1 MTDQVGVRHAE
12 LVTHAGH
19 VEAIADQ
26 VATAA
31 GAGRAVRADNGA
43 YGQLCVMVPAML
55 NVLQD
60 ILVDGLD
67 EAAES
72 LRDTGARL
80 RTTAGEYEATDQQR
94 ADVFKSIGGG
104 G

>member
-1 MTDQVGVRHAE
+1 MADQVSVRHTE

-19 VEAIADQ
+19 VEAVADQ
-26 VATAA
+26 IATAA

-43 YGQLCVMVPAML
+43 YGQLCVMIPAML
-55 NVLQD
+55 NVLHD

-67 EAAES
+67 ECAES

-80 RTTAGEYEATDQQR
+80 RTTATAYDATDQSS
-94 ADVFKSIGGG
+94 ASSFKGIG
-104 G
+104 

>member
-1 MTDQVGVRHAE
+1 MSDRVSVRSTE
-12 LVTHAGH
+12 LVTHASH
-19 VEAIADQ
+19 VEAVADG

-55 NVLQD
+55 NALHD

-67 EAAES
+67 ECAES
-72 LRDTGARL
+72 LRDTGAKL
-80 RTTAGEYEATDQQR
+80 RVTAGEYDASD
-94 ADVFKSIGGG
+94 AYSAGLLKNSG
-104 G
+104 

>member
-1 MTDQVGVRHAE
+1 MSDQLSVRHTE

-19 VEAIADQ
+19 VEAIADRLT
-26 VATAA
+26 TAA

-55 NVLQD
+55 NVLHD

-67 EAAES
+67 ECAES
-72 LRDTGARL
+72 LRDTGAKL
-80 RTTAGEYEATDQQR
+80 RTTASEYDSSDTFSANSI
-94 ADVFKSIGGG
+94 KSAG
-104 G
+104 

>member
-1 MTDQVGVRHAE
+1 MSDRVGVRSTE

-19 VEAIADQ
+19 VEAVADG

-55 NVLQD
+55 NVLHD

-67 EAAES
+67 ECAES
-72 LRDTGARL
+72 LRDTGTKL
-80 RTTAGEYEATDQQR
+80 RVTAGEYDASDAYSAGLRKNFE
-94 ADVFKSIGGG
+94 
-104 G
+104 

>member
-1 MTDQVGVRHAE
+1 MSDQVNVRHTE

-19 VEAIADQ
+19 VEAVADR
-26 VATAA
+26 VASAA

-55 NVLQD
+55 NVLND

-67 EAAES
+67 ECAES
-72 LRDTGARL
+72 LRDTGVKL
-80 RTTAGEYEATDQQR
+80 RTTASEYDASDTFS
-94 ADVFKSIGGG
+94 ANLLKNAAG
-104 G
+104 

>member
-1 MTDQVGVRHAE
+1 MADQVSVRHTE

-19 VEAIADQ
+19 VEAIAGQ

-55 NVLQD
+55 NVLHD

-67 EAAES
+67 ECAES

-80 RTTAGEYEATDQQR
+80 RTTASEYDATDGAS
-94 ADVFKSIGGG
+94 ADSFKSIG
-104 G
+104 

>member
-1 MTDQVGVRHAE
+1 MSDRLSVRHTE

-19 VEAIADQ
+19 VEAIAGR

-55 NVLQD
+55 NVLHD

-67 EAAES
+67 ECAES
-72 LRDTGARL
+72 LRDTGAKL
-80 RTTAGEYEATDQQR
+80 RTTAGEYTASDTFS
-94 ADVFKSIGGG
+94 ADAIKSAG
-104 G
+104 